1 MMDWALLAESAVNGG
16 LVGLMYSLVAMG
28 IVLIYKSSSVP
39 NLAQGAMTML
49 GAYVVLAFANNAKA
63 PIWLAIVL
71 AIVMM
76 FGVGMTIERVAL
88 RRLAGR
94 PIIMIL
100 MMTLGLEILLRAGSM
115 TIWGGTGRPMPL
127 GISDDPLF
135 LGPMLINR
143 TYAVGAA
150 VAVAMFGLF
159 MLFFRTRMGV
169 VLRAISDDYTAA
181 WSVGISVERGVALS
195 WAMSAV
201 VATIAGVLWASVQGV
216 DQSLAQLLLKGVTVA
231 VLGGMD
237 SIGGALLAGV
247 LLGIVE
253 GVAASFLDPLL
264 GGASR
269 DLVDAAMLILT
280 IMLRPHGLFGRH
292 DIERI

>member
-1 MMDWALLAESAVNGG
+1 
-16 LVGLMYSLVAMG
+16 MYSLVAIG

-39 NLAQGAMTML
+39 NLAQGSMTML
-49 GAYVVLAFANNAKA
+49 GAYVVLAFANNAGA
-63 PIWLAIVL
+63 PIWLAIPL
-71 AIVMM
+71 AIVTM
-76 FGVGMTIERVAL
+76 FVIGIGIERVAL

-100 MMTLGLEILLRAGSM
+100 MLTLGLEIFLRAGSM
-115 TIWGGTGRPMPL
+115 TIWGGAARPMPI
-127 GISDDPLF
+127 GISDAPLF
-135 LGPMLINR
+135 LGPLLINR
-143 TYAVGAA
+143 AYAVGAA
-150 VAVAMFGLF
+150 VAIAMFGLF
-159 MLFFRTRMGV
+159 VAFFRTRLGV

-201 VATIAGVLWASVQGV
+201 VATIAGVLWSSVQGV

-231 VLGGMD
+231 VLGGLD
-237 SIGGALLAGV
+237 SIGGALLAGA

-253 GVAASFLDPLL
+253 GVASSVLDPML

-280 IMLRPHGLFGRH
+280 ILIRPHGLFGRH
-292 DIERI
+292 DIERV

>member
-1 MMDWALLAESAVNGG
+1 MDWALLAESAVNGG

-39 NLAQGAMTML
+39 NLAQGSMTML

-63 PIWLAIVL
+63 PIWLAIAL
-71 AIVMM
+71 AIVTM

-127 GISDDPLF
+127 GICDDPLF

-150 VAVAMFGLF
+150 VAIAMFGVF

-237 SIGGALLAGV
+237 SIGGALLAGL
-247 LLGIVE
+247 LLGVVE
-253 GVAASFLDPLL
+253 GLAASFLDPLL

-280 IMLRPHGLFGRH
+280 IMLRPNGLYGRH

>member
-1 MMDWALLAESAVNGG
+1 MDAISLLESAVNGM
-16 LVGLMYSLVAMG
+16 LVGLMYSLVAIG

-39 NLAQGAMTML
+39 NLAQGSMTML
-49 GAYVVLAFANNAKA
+49 GAYVVLAFANNAGA
-63 PIWLAIVL
+63 PIWLAIPL
-71 AIVMM
+71 AIVTM
-76 FGVGMTIERVAL
+76 FVIGIGIERVAL

-100 MMTLGLEILLRAGSM
+100 MLTLGLEIFLRAGSM
-115 TIWGGTGRPMPL
+115 TIWGGTARPMPI
-127 GISDDPLF
+127 GISDAPLF
-135 LGPMLINR
+135 LGPLLINR
-143 TYAVGAA
+143 AYAVGAA
-150 VAVAMFGLF
+150 VALVMFGLF
-159 MLFFRTRMGV
+159 VAFFRTRLGV

-201 VATIAGVLWASVQGV
+201 VATIAGVLWSSVQGV

-231 VLGGMD
+231 VLGGLD
-237 SIGGALLAGV
+237 SIGGALLAGA

-253 GVAASFLDPLL
+253 GVASSILDPML

-280 IMLRPHGLFGRH
+280 ILIRPHGLFGRH
-292 DIERI
+292 DIERV

>member
-1 MMDWALLAESAVNGG
+1 MDAISLMESAANGA
-16 LVGLMYSLVAMG
+16 LIGLMYSLVAMG

-39 NLAQGAMTML
+39 NLAQGSMTML
-49 GAYVVLAFANNAKA
+49 AAYVLLAFANSAGA
-63 PIWLAIVL
+63 PIWAAISLAI
-71 AIVMM
+71 ITM
-76 FGVGMTIERVAL
+76 FIIGMAIERVAL

-100 MMTLGLEILLRAGSM
+100 MMTLGLEIFLRAGSM
-115 TIWGGTGRPMPL
+115 TIWGGTTRPMNL
-127 GISDDPLF
+127 GISDAPLF
-135 LGPMLINR
+135 LGPLLINR
-143 TYAVGAA
+143 AYAFGA
-150 VAVAMFGLF
+150 VVTIAMFGF
-159 MLFFRTRMGV
+159 FVMFFRSRMGV

-201 VATIAGVLWASVQGV
+201 VATIAGVLWSSVQGV

-231 VLGGMD
+231 VLGGLD

-247 LLGIVE
+247 LLSVVE
-253 GVAASFLDPLL
+253 GIASSVLDPLL

-280 IMLRPHGLFGRH
+280 ILIRPHGLFGRH
-292 DIERI
+292 DIERV

>member
-1 MMDWALLAESAVNGG
+1 MDAISLLESAVNGM
-16 LVGLMYSLVAMG
+16 LVGLMYSLVAIG

-39 NLAQGAMTML
+39 NLAQGSMTML
-49 GAYVVLAFANNAKA
+49 GAYVVLAFANNAGA
-63 PIWLAIVL
+63 PIWLAIPL
-71 AIVMM
+71 AIVTM
-76 FGVGMTIERVAL
+76 FVIGIGIERVAL

-100 MMTLGLEILLRAGSM
+100 MLTLGLEIFLRAGSM
-115 TIWGGTGRPMPL
+115 TIWGGTARPMPI
-127 GISDDPLF
+127 GISDAPLF
-135 LGPMLINR
+135 LGPLLINR
-143 TYAVGAA
+143 AYAIGAA
-150 VAVAMFGLF
+150 VAIAMFGLF
-159 MLFFRTRMGV
+159 VAFFRTRLGV

-201 VATIAGVLWASVQGV
+201 VATIAGVLWSSVQGV

-231 VLGGMD
+231 VLGGLD
-237 SIGGALLAGV
+237 SIGGALLAGA

-253 GVAASFLDPLL
+253 GVASSILDPIL

-280 IMLRPHGLFGRH
+280 ILIRPHGLFGRH
-292 DIERI
+292 DIERV

>member
-1 MMDWALLAESAVNGG
+1 MDAISLMESAANGA
-16 LVGLMYSLVAMG
+16 LIGLMYSLVAMG

-39 NLAQGAMTML
+39 NLAQGSMTML
-49 GAYVVLAFANNAKA
+49 AAYVLLAFANSAGA
-63 PIWLAIVL
+63 PIWAAISLAI
-71 AIVMM
+71 ITM
-76 FGVGMTIERVAL
+76 FIIGMAIERVAL

-100 MMTLGLEILLRAGSM
+100 MMTLGLEIFLRAGSM
-115 TIWGGTGRPMPL
+115 TIWGGTTRPMNL
-127 GISDDPLF
+127 GISDAPLF
-135 LGPMLINR
+135 LGPLLINR
-143 TYAVGAA
+143 AYAFGA
-150 VAVAMFGLF
+150 VVTIAMFGF
-159 MLFFRTRMGV
+159 FVLFFRSRMGV

-201 VATIAGVLWASVQGV
+201 VATIAGVLWSSVQGV

-231 VLGGMD
+231 VLGGLD

-247 LLGIVE
+247 LLGVVE
-253 GVAASFLDPLL
+253 GIASSVLDPLL

-280 IMLRPHGLFGRH
+280 ILIRPHGLFGRH
-292 DIERI
+292 DIERV

>member
-1 MMDWALLAESAVNGG
+1 MDWILLLELAVNGA
-16 LVGLMYSLVAMG
+16 LSGLMYSLVAMG

-39 NLAQGAMTML
+39 NLAQGSMTML
-49 GAYVVLAFANNAKA
+49 GAYIVLAYSSKFGVS
-63 PIWLAIVL
+63 IWLAIIL
-71 AIVMM
+71 AIVTM
-76 FGVGMTIERVAL
+76 FGVGITIERVAL

-94 PIIMIL
+94 PIVMIL

-115 TIWGGTGRPMPL
+115 TIWGETGRPMPI

-143 TYAVGAA
+143 AYAVGAA
-150 VAVAMFGLF
+150 VAVVMFGLF
-159 MLFFRTRMGV
+159 ALFFRTRMGV

-201 VATIAGVLWASVQGV
+201 VATVAGVLWASVQGV

-231 VLGGMD
+231 VLGGLD
-237 SIGGALLAGV
+237 SIGGAVLAGL

-253 GVAASFLDPLL
+253 GVTGTYLDPLL
-264 GGASR
+264 GAASR

>member
-1 MMDWALLAESAVNGG
+1 MDTLLLLESATNGA

-39 NLAQGAMTML
+39 NLAQGAMVML
-49 GAYVVLAFANNAKA
+49 AGYVILAFANQAGL
-63 PIWLAIVL
+63 PLLLAIPLGV
-71 AIVMM
+71 VTM
-76 FGVGMTIERVAL
+76 FGIGLGIERVAL

-100 MMTLGLEILLRAGSM
+100 MMTLGLEIFLRAGAM
-115 TIWGGTGRPMPL
+115 TIWGGTSRPLPV

-135 LGPMLINR
+135 LGPLLINR
-143 TYAVGAA
+143 AYAIGAA
-150 VAVAMFGLF
+150 VAVVMFVLLA
-159 MLFFRTRMGV
+159 LFFRTRLGV

-195 WAMSAV
+195 WALSAV
-201 VATIAGVLWASVQGV
+201 VATVAAVLWGAVQGV
-216 DQSLAQLLLKGVTVA
+216 DQSLALLLLKGVTVA
-231 VLGGMD
+231 VLGGLD
-237 SIGGALLAGV
+237 SIGGALLAGI

-253 GVAASFLDPLL
+253 GVASVILDPLI

-269 DLVDAAMLILT
+269 ELVDAAMLILT

-292 DIERI
+292 DIERV

>member
-1 MMDWALLAESAVNGG
+1 MDWALLAESAVNGG

-49 GAYVVLAFANNAKA
+49 GAYVVLAFANSAKA
-63 PIWLAIVL
+63 PIWLAIAL
-71 AIVMM
+71 AIVTM

-135 LGPMLINR
+135 LGPLLINR

-150 VAVAMFGLF
+150 VAIVMFGLF

-237 SIGGALLAGV
+237 SLGGALLAGV

-280 IMLRPHGLFGRH
+280 IMLRPHGLYGRH

>member
-1 MMDWALLAESAVNGG
+1 MDTLLLLESSLNGA

-39 NLAQGAMTML
+39 NLAQGAMVML
-49 GAYVVLAFANNAKA
+49 AGYVILAFANQLHL
-63 PIWLAIVL
+63 PLWVAIP
-71 AIVMM
+71 AGIVTM
-76 FGVGMTIERVAL
+76 FGIGVGIERVAL

-100 MMTLGLEILLRAGSM
+100 MMTLGIEIFLRAGSM
-115 TIWGGTGRPMPL
+115 TIWGGTSRPL
-127 GISDDPLF
+127 SIGISDAPLF
-135 LGPMLINR
+135 LGPLLINR
-143 TYAVGAA
+143 AYAVGAG
-150 VAVAMFGLF
+150 VAVAMFVLLV
-159 MLFFRTRMGV
+159 LFFRTRIGV

-195 WAMSAV
+195 WAISAV
-201 VATIAGVLWASVQGV
+201 VATIAAVLWGSVQGV
-216 DQSLAQLLLKGVTVA
+216 DQSLALLLLKGVTVA

-237 SIGGALLAGV
+237 SIAGALLAGI

-253 GVAASFLDPLL
+253 GLASIVLDPLL

-269 DLVDAAMLILT
+269 ELVDAAMLILT

-292 DIERI
+292 DIERV

>member
-1 MMDWALLAESAVNGG
+1 MDAISLMESAANGA
-16 LVGLMYSLVAMG
+16 LIGLMYSLVAMG

-39 NLAQGAMTML
+39 NLAQGSMTML
-49 GAYVVLAFANNAKA
+49 AAYVLLAFANSAGA
-63 PIWLAIVL
+63 PIWAAISLAI
-71 AIVMM
+71 ITM
-76 FGVGMTIERVAL
+76 FIIGMAIERVAL

-100 MMTLGLEILLRAGSM
+100 MMTLGLEIFLRAGSM
-115 TIWGGTGRPMPL
+115 TIWGGTTRPMNL
-127 GISDDPLF
+127 GISDAPLF
-135 LGPMLINR
+135 LGPLLINR
-143 TYAVGAA
+143 AYAFGA
-150 VAVAMFGLF
+150 VVTIAMFGF
-159 MLFFRTRMGV
+159 FVMFFRTRMGV

-201 VATIAGVLWASVQGV
+201 VATIAGVLWSSVQGV

-231 VLGGMD
+231 VLGGLD

-247 LLGIVE
+247 LLGVVE
-253 GVAASFLDPLL
+253 GIASSVLDPLL

-280 IMLRPHGLFGRH
+280 ILIRPHGLFGRH
-292 DIERI
+292 DIERV

>member
-1 MMDWALLAESAVNGG
+1 MDAILLLESAVNGA
-16 LVGLMYSLVAMG
+16 LVGLMYSLVAIG

-39 NLAQGAMTML
+39 NLAQGSMTML
-49 GAYVVLAFANNAKA
+49 GAYVVLAFTNNAGA
-63 PIWLAIVL
+63 PIWLAVPL
-71 AIVMM
+71 AIVTM
-76 FGVGMTIERVAL
+76 FGIGIGIERVAL

-100 MMTLGLEILLRAGSM
+100 MMTLGLEIFLRAGSM
-115 TIWGGTGRPMPL
+115 TIWGGTARPMPI
-127 GISDDPLF
+127 GISDAPLF
-135 LGPMLINR
+135 LGPLLINR
-143 TYAVGAA
+143 AYAIGAA
-150 VAVAMFGLF
+150 VAIVMFGLF
-159 MLFFRTRMGV
+159 VAFFRTRLGV

-201 VATIAGVLWASVQGV
+201 VATVAGVLWSSVQGV

-231 VLGGMD
+231 VLGGLD
-237 SIGGALLAGV
+237 SIGGALLAGA
-247 LLGIVE
+247 LLGIIE
-253 GVAASFLDPLL
+253 GVASSVLDPLL

-280 IMLRPHGLFGRH
+280 ILIRPYGLYGRH
-292 DIERI
+292 DIERV